1 MTRYTRRRAVADRGI
16 TVQEFIQNDL
26 TFVALPLFFAAMA
39 LEAWWSARQG
49 RGWYRGA
56 DTLAS
61 LSMMVFAGIVEIVP
75 RLLAI
80 VIMVRLHEVSP
91 LRDVVQQQWW
101 AWLLLFLLDDFSYYW
116 FHRMNHQ
123 VRLFWAGHVNHHSSR
138 YLNFG
143 TALRQGVGERIH
155 KFLFWLWLPLLGF
168 DPAMII
174 TMVSISLFYQFWI
187 HTRAVGKLHP
197 WVEAIF
203 NTPSHHRVH
212 HGSNVR
218 YLDCNHGGV
227 LIIWD
232 RLFGTFSAE
241 LDQEPV
247 VYGLTTNIET
257 DHPLQVL
264 SHEYCAL
271 ARDLARCERWSDRWR
286 YLLLAPGWSHD
297 GPDKRARVLRQQQ
310 AALAG

>member
-1 MTRYTRRRAVADRGI
+1 M
-16 TVQEFIQNDL
+16 QEFIQNDL
-26 TFVALPLFFAAMA
+26 TFVALPLFFAAIA
-39 LEAWWSARQG
+39 LEAWWSAREG
-49 RGWYRGA
+49 LGWYRGA

-61 LSMMVFAGIVEIVP
+61 LSMMVFAGIVEIAP

-80 VIMVRLHEVSP
+80 VIMVKLHEVSP
-91 LRDVVQQQWW
+91 LRDVVQHQWW

-187 HTRAVGKLHP
+187 HTRAVGRLHP

-241 LDQEPV
+241 LDQDPV

-257 DHPLQVL
+257 DNPLKVL
-264 SHEYCAL
+264 GHEYCAL
-271 ARDLARCERWSDRWR
+271 ARDLARCDRWADRWR

-297 GPDKRARVLRQQQ
+297 GPDKRARVLRRQQ
-310 AALAG
+310 ASCLSAV